1 MRKTIHNV
9 LYIHNFNKVNNL
21 LELKKLFLIPMDPDL
36 LVKTT
41 KEISYKRQGFNVITS
56 MIRNIDLFFLK
67 TLILV
72 IFLSTHL
79 EGLE

>member
-1 MRKTIHNV
+1 
-9 LYIHNFNKVNNL
+9 
-21 LELKKLFLIPMDPDL
+21 MDPDL